1 MARAQGLLT
10 DRERALVEPL
20 RLAILAL
27 GLIHECQIVE
37 GGGVIRVTGSKSP
50 LDHRFKLL
58 RFDHRRSIIAGL
70 IVLLV
75 SPVDRL
81 EVALLRPCRH
91 QRQIC
96 RQEKSEH
103 QRCNSVRTRDP
114 HDTVLKWTR
123 TQQIVRPHH
132 LPPSR
137 AVAPPAHS
145 LPTYPEIRIRPVSR
159 SRSAKTNG
167 LSTTI
172 FT

>member
-58 RFDHRRSIIAGL
+58 RFDHRRSIIASL
-70 IVLLV
+70 IVFLE
-75 SPVDRL
+75 SFVDRL
-81 EVALLRPCRH
+81 GVALLRPCRH

-96 RQEKSEH
+96 RQEKCEY
-103 QRCNSVRTRDP
+103 QRCSSVWTRDP
-114 HDTVLKWTR
+114 HDKVLNRLGLK
-123 TQQIVRPHH
+123 IVRPDHVS
-132 LPPSR
+132 PSR
-137 AVAPPAHS
+137 AVAPPDHS